1 MEKPMPRPLAAALL
15 ALAVAGLPALAPAQ
29 AQAQEFGGLR
39 PRSNPAQV
47 LDALDQVGRSG
58 CRLSQTS
65 VTVGVNRALGAGSS
79 AGQNLLTSPGPNPC
93 RPLVS
98 TGVVAGVNLA
108 LGRNSGAE
116 QSIIAR
122 QPRGLLATTLVTR
135 GVNLAPGAQASA
147 TQRLLNQAGR

>member
-1 MEKPMPRPLAAALL
+1 MPRPLAAALL
-15 ALAVAGLPALAPAQ
+15 ALAVAGLPALAP

-79 AGQNLLTSPGPNPC
+79 AGQNLLTSPGPGAC

-116 QSIIAR
+116 QTITAR

>member
-15 ALAVAGLPALAPAQ
+15 ALAVAGLPALAP

-116 QSIIAR
+116 QTIIAR